1 VREHRPLA
9 CSVAL
14 TAELKAAG
22 VAPHGF
28 PSQGDLNAAN
38 GLSALG
44 LAVPALIGMFW
55 GRR

>member
-22 VAPHGF
+22 VTPHGF

-55 GRR
+55 GRP